1 MTMTADV
8 VEIDEA
14 VSGDRPRTSETT
26 RYQLNVIGAD
36 VPDVVAFAG
45 GWLFDR
51 VMAGWEVTVAVP
63 RLLDAAAL
71 RILGV
76 HTAPLGALLDG
87 GCSGALAVSGSLCRA
102 DSRVRDAVG
111 AALRSARAE
120 VTVWGDDSTV
130 VPAGRGT
137 AVRHELSSA
146 AGVFKA
152 HALAAAGAPAAPVSG
167 VEAFTSLGR
176 PARTEH
182 PDLLPG

>member
-1 MTMTADV
+1 MTADV

-14 VSGDRPRTSETT
+14 VTGDRPRTAETT
-26 RYQLNVIGAD
+26 RYRLDVIGAD

-63 RLLDAAAL
+63 RLLDAAPL

-76 HTAPLGALLDG
+76 HTAALGALLDG
-87 GCSGALAVSGSLCRA
+87 GRTCALAVSGSLCHA
-102 DSRVRDAVG
+102 DGRVREAVG

-120 VTVWGDDSTV
+120 VMVWGDDSAF
-130 VPAGRGT
+130 VPGGRGA

-152 HALAAAGAPAAPVSG
+152 HALAAAGTPAAPVSG

-176 PARTEH
+176 PAPTAH